1 MAFMNKDNNEELI
14 YQLLAPVHLVIIRIQ
29 ALMDGFTCF
38 QDKALLCL
46 ALPAP
51 PNPPVVPL
59 LQHLHHFSHFSTA
72 PWKEAVWSRVL
83 APVSRHSTDFPIAA
97 FHIMRVN
104 IKPV

>member
-14 YQLLAPVHLVIIRIQ
+14 YQLLASAHLVFIRIQ
-29 ALMDGFTCF
+29 ALMDGFACI

-46 ALPAP
+46 AP
-51 PNPPVVPL
+51 PDPPVVSL

-97 FHIMRVN
+97 FHIMRV
-104 IKPV
+104 KHQTYSM